1 MFKHER
7 NSVTLG
13 FLCLFKHGPLNPI
26 GNERSM
32 CEAIASLNFV
42 LNTFMKVKSTASL
55 NFVLNMFMMLK
66 PIASLN
72 FIPRRVHDA

>member
-13 FLCLFKHGPLNPI
+13 FLCLFKHGPLNLI

-32 CEAIASLNFV
+32 CEAI
-42 LNTFMKVKSTASL
+42 ASL